1 MVKHIFKKKKI
12 SENKRILKRK
22 TWKNGKKHGGRWK
35 ENNCKTKKIVK

>member
-22 TWKNGKKHGGRWK
+22 TWKNGKKTWRK
-35 ENNCKTKKIVK
+35 MERKQL